1 MYGYDI
7 IGDVHGHADRLER
20 LLRNMGYV
28 RSGSGWRPPQGRLA
42 IFAGDL
48 INRGPGQLATCRTVR
63 SMIDD
68 GHALAV
74 LGNHEVHAIG
84 YGTCAS
90 DVGADAAAGSGDC
103 ARHGSGGVGGRAWLR
118 PRTAWA
124 DRQHQAFLAEVGRD
138 SALHR
143 ELIGWLRT
151 LPIVLEL
158 GADDCGIRVV
168 HAWWDAHSVA
178 RLHALLPAGNL
189 ASDDAVR
196 RGLGCGACAGDELAT
211 VIERLSRGQCLPLP
225 AGLGFT
231 DRRGLRHDVL
241 WARWWDDGATNLREL
256 AFIDDDQRDLVPAL
270 GLPPDYVPTRIEGRP
285 VIVGHY
291 WMAGAPKPFS
301 AKVACVDWSASS
313 GQPLLAYRWDG
324 EQTLD
329 AGHFASSETRQSAI
343 GTQAVAE
350 FA

>member
-20 LLRNMGYV
+20 LLRNMGYS
-28 RSGSGWRPPQGRLA
+28 RCGSGWRPPNGRLA

-48 INRGPGQLATCRTVR
+48 INRGPGQLATCRVVR

-84 YGTCAS
+84 YGTCLP
-90 DVGADAAAGSGDC
+90 GA
-103 ARHGSGGVGGRAWLR
+103 GRQAWLR

-124 DRQHQAFLAEVGRD
+124 DRQHHAFLAEVGRD
-138 SALHR
+138 SPLHR
-143 ELIGWLRT
+143 ELVGWLRT

-158 GADDCGIRVV
+158 GTPDCGIRVV
-168 HAWWDAHSVA
+168 HAWWDAASVE
-178 RLHALLPAGNL
+178 RLRALLPAGNL
-189 ASDDAVR
+189 ASDEAVR
-196 RGLGCGACAGDELAT
+196 RGLGCAGHAGDELAV
-211 VIERLSRGQCLPLP
+211 VIERLSRGQRFDLP

-231 DRRGLRHDVL
+231 DRRGLRHEAI
-241 WARWWDDGATNLREL
+241 WARWWDQDATSLRAL

-270 GLPPDYVPTRIEGRP
+270 PLPAGYQPTRIEGRP
-285 VIVGHY
+285 VFVGHY
-291 WMAGAPKPFS
+291 WMAGVPRPFS
-301 AKVACVDWSASS
+301 PKVACVDWSASS

-324 EQTLD
+324 EQTLT
-329 AGHFASSETRQSAI
+329 AKHFVSSEVRSVPA
-343 GTQAVAE
+343 GARAVEYA
-350 FA
+350 